1 VNCTELLIPSDG
13 FEKPPIRIRLC
24 VAAELCQHLTSPIHL
39 LLRTIDIELKW
50 AISDKLIDPKIVDM
64 YVIFGGL
71 SGAIIRDIITWL
83 MALPTNSSHA
93 IISGYAGAAIAKVGF
108 GSLLLKGWAPVILF
122 LFISPVIGFLL
133 GYCFMVVTIWLS
145 HSRERHKAERT
156 FRHLQL
162 LSAGAYSL
170 GHGTNDAQR
179 PWELSLRCWW
189 QAERKNG
196 R

>member
-1 VNCTELLIPSDG
+1 VCTCGTLP
-13 FEKPPIRIRLC
+13 
-24 VAAELCQHLTSPIHL
+24 HLTSPIHL

-71 SGAIIRDIITWL
+71 SGAIIRDVITWL
-83 MALPTNSSHA
+83 MALPTSSSHA

>member
-1 VNCTELLIPSDG
+1 MADG
-13 FEKPPIRIRLC
+13 AANEFVTRHYQRLRRSGDCQGRIRISATERL
-24 VAAELCQHLTSPIHL
+24 
-39 LLRTIDIELKW
+39 
-50 AISDKLIDPKIVDM
+50 
-64 YVIFGGL
+64 
-71 SGAIIRDIITWL
+71 
-83 MALPTNSSHA
+83 
-93 IISGYAGAAIAKVGF
+93 
-108 GSLLLKGWAPVILF
+108 GSVILF
-122 LFISPVIGFLL
+122 LLISPVIGFRL
-133 GYCFMVVTIWLS
+133 GYCFIVVTISLS